1 MNIIVGSI
9 RKAYVYDFNRCT
21 GEITNPVEHDL
32 TNYFNEDVTNASCL
46 SPDGTKLYF
55 RRSNMEALLTIE
67 LCQYDFETS
76 TFSVIAEANSAPSPT
91 PNNQWV
97 VAGYTDI
104 SGNPFIPQISVIYS
118 PNEPAVEC
126 NFQEGVYDIINYGLG
141 TVSPNC
147 ANFRLGALAGSPCDT
162 LYTGISNIENLN
174 FKIYPN
180 PVESSL
186 TIEQDNPRLNELR
199 ITDMLGRTV
208 WRGKTNNQKTLLNK
222 EIEELKQ
229 GIYWLEIQELKT
241 GERAGRKF
249 IKR

>member
-1 MNIIVGSI
+1 
-9 RKAYVYDFNRCT
+9 VYDFNRCT
-21 GEITNPVEHDL
+21 GEITNPVEYDL
-32 TNYFNEDVTNASCL
+32 SNYFNEDVTNACCL

-76 TFSVIAEANSAPSPT
+76 TFSVIAEANGAPCTT

-97 VAGYTDI
+97 VAHFTDI
-104 SGNPFIPQISVIYS
+104 SSKTYIPKISIIYS
-118 PNEPAVEC
+118 PNEPAAEC
-126 NFQEGVYDIINYGLG
+126 NFQEGVYDMINYGFIE
-141 TVSPNC
+141 VSPNC

-162 LYTGISNIENLN
+162 LFTGISNMKNLN

-186 TIEQDNPRLNELR
+186 TIELDNATLNEIR

-208 WRGKTNNQKTLLNK
+208 WRGKTKNHKTVLNK
-222 EIEELKQ
+222 EIEELEQ
-229 GIYWLEIQELKT
+229 GIYWLEIQDMKT
-241 GERAGRKF
+241 GKRGGAKF
-249 IKR
+249 IKK